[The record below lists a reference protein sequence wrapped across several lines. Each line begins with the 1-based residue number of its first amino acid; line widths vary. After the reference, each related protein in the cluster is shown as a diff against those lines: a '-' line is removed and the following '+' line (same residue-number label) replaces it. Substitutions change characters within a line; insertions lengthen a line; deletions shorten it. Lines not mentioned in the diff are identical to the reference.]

1 MIENRELTMDDYL
14 AMLRRRLKVILIP
27 TLLAP
32 LVGFA
37 VSFAFP
43 PKYTSMSLVLVEEQK
58 VPEGYV
64 KPAITEDV
72 GQRVTTLQQR
82 ALGAD
87 RLRPLIDRLQLAKGN
102 RSVDDVMAD
111 IRLAVAVQPV
121 DTTAIPSAG
130 GKKRGM
136 GDLPGFNVSYTASN
150 PREAQEVCAGVTDI
164 MLQENLKDRAQVAQ
178 STTEFLGRQVEEA
191 KRTIDALDG
200 QLAAF
205 KQKYVG
211 QLPDNQDSNLKIL
224 MGMNSQLD
232 SNTQTLSRAQQD
244 KAYTE
249 SLLAQQLAAWKSSQ
263 TATNPQNLE
272 QQLSSLQSQLVTLQ
286 GRYTDDYPDVVK
298 TKRDI
303 AELQKKLK
311 EINSAAAS
319 ATPDT
324 TSNTDQANLSE
335 PAEIRQLRLQIH
347 QYQQVITQATRDQQ
361 RLQEQIKIY
370 QGRVAFSPA
379 VEEEYRKL
387 TRDYATA
394 QKFYDDQLAKEKQSE
409 MQTDMEREQQGEQM
423 QLQNP
428 ADLPQSPSFPNRFLF
443 AGGGLAGGLALGCGL
458 AMWLEL
464 RDQSVRTERD
474 VQAVLDLPVLTQ
486 VPWVGVQEVEKNGN
500 SKRRFGFSSKFPS
513 GDEKDRKETVE
524 V

>member
-32 LVGFA
+32 FFGFA
-37 VSFAFP
+37 ISFAFP
-43 PKYTSMSLVLVEEQK
+43 SKYTSTSLVLVEEQK

-64 KPAITEDV
+64 KPAITEDLS
-72 GQRVTTLQQR
+72 QRVTTLEQR

-87 RLRPLIDRLQLAKGN
+87 RLRPLIDRLQLANGS
-102 RSVDDVMAD
+102 RSVDAVMDD
-111 IRLAVAVQPV
+111 IRTKVAIEAV
-121 DTTAIPSAG
+121 DTTHIPSPS
-130 GKKRGM
+130 GKKNQLN
-136 GDLPGFNVSYTASN
+136 DLPGFHVNYTART
-150 PREAQEVCAGVTDI
+150 PREAQEVCAGITDI

-191 KRTIDALDG
+191 KRTIDALDS

-211 QLPDNQDSNLKIL
+211 QLPGDEDSNLKIL

-232 SNTQTLSRAQQD
+232 ANTQTLSRAQQD

-249 SLLAQQLAAWKSSQ
+249 SLLSQQLAAWKSSQ

-272 QQLSSLQSQLVTLQ
+272 QQLATLQSQLITLQ
-286 GRYTDDYPDVVK
+286 GRYTEDYPDVVK
-298 TKRDI
+298 TKNDI

-311 EINSAAAS
+311 EINSTAADAPA
-319 ATPDT
+319 ATS
-324 TSNTDQANLSE
+324 TSDQANLSE
-335 PAEIRQLRLQIH
+335 PAEIKQLRLQIH
-347 QYQQVITQATRDQQ
+347 QYQQVISQATRDQQ
-361 RLQEQIKIY
+361 RLQEQIRIY
-370 QGRVAFSPA
+370 QGRVALSPA
-379 VEEEYRKL
+379 VEEQYRKL
-387 TRDYATA
+387 TRDYDNA
-394 QKFYDDQLAKEKQSE
+394 QKFYDDKSKQEKDSE
-409 MQTDMEREQQGEQM
+409 TQTAMEREQQGEQM
-423 QLQNP
+423 QLQNA
-428 ADLPQSPSFPNRFLF
+428 ADLPDTPTFPNRLLF
-443 AGGGLAGGLALGCGL
+443 AGGGFAGGLALGLGL

-474 VQAVLDLPVLTQ
+474 VLAVLDLPVLSQ
-486 VPWVGVQEVEKNGN
+486 VPWVGVEAAEKNGDR
-500 SKRRFGFSSKFPS
+500 KRRLGWGPKPE
-513 GDEKDRKETVE
+513 DKKETVE